1 VKGLLLMSL
10 VLAWIAIPARA
21 ARDPDGRRGLRRTL
35 MALFVVVGLYLAYLT
50 MVHPVV
56 YVPHWP

>member
-1 VKGLLLMSL
+1 MKGLLLMSL
-10 VLAWIAIPARA
+10 VILWIAIPLRA
-21 ARDPDGRRGLRRTL
+21 ARDPNARRGLRRSL
-35 MALFVVVGLYLAYLT
+35 MALFLVVCLYLAYLT